1 MSRNA
6 IRLQIISLDKQIT
19 AIEARQMNACYASA
33 QSKPHEDM
41 IDLFLEKD
49 SLVAQKIALQ
59 ERLAKPTF
67 IQIITGGGKR

>member
-1 MSRNA
+1 MSRNS
-6 IRLQIISLDKQIT
+6 IRLQIISLNEKIT
-19 AIEARQMNACYASA
+19 AIETRQMKACYASA

-49 SLVAQKIALQ
+49 SLVARKIALE